1 MDLSMLNPEQRK
13 AAETLE
19 GPVLILAGAG
29 SGKTRALTCRVAN
42 LIDHGVNPYSI
53 LALTFTNKAAKEM
66 KERIVALVGDQA
78 EEAWISTFHSTCARI
93 LRRDI
98 EKLGYNRSFA
108 IYDDDDQKSVLKEIY
123 KTLNIDDKFIPPQ
136 EVKAKLSDAKNKL
149 MDTDEW
155 FRQSPRDRRSQLIH
169 DIMFAYQERLKTLN
183 ALDFDDLLV
192 KTLELLA
199 NHPPVL
205 ESYRRRFL
213 YVMVDE
219 YQDTNTAQYEL
230 IRLLTATSRNLCVVG
245 DDDQSIYGWRGADI
259 RNILDFE
266 KDYPDAVV
274 IKLEQNYRSTSNI
287 LDAANQVIAHNQGR
301 KEKKLWTV
309 KGTGEKIHL
318 YCGGDERDEAAW
330 VANHIKKLPAGFRTG
345 DVAVLY
351 RTNAQSRV
359 LEEMFMKAGIAYKV
373 FGGQKFY
380 DRKEIRD
387 ILAYLRVCVN
397 ASDDISLRRII
408 NVPKRSIGDSTV
420 IELSDYAMKN
430 EMPLYTALF
439 DIPDTL
445 GTRARKNVSD
455 FGMLMMELTELKEEL
470 PLEEF
475 VQTLI
480 DKTGLEEQYAK
491 EDTDEARTRIE
502 NMREFMG
509 AIHEFA
515 VASETPTL
523 EAYLENVALV
533 TDLDRSEEERDFVT
547 MMTLHS
553 AKGLEFPVV
562 FLVGLEDGIF
572 PGNRSIEDDNR
583 LEEERRLMYVGITR
597 AQKILYLS
605 RAGTRMLYNQFS
617 CNPPSRFLDEI
628 PPRLLEEEHS
638 MERRPNFSRGPGM
651 GGGNYGRPQGG
662 NWSGGNG
669 YRGDNHPAPVPST
682 GRTVVFGRISNG
694 GNGGLTL
701 NGKPLNGTG
710 KGSLD
715 GIPGV
720 RRGFGGESAAPGGS
734 AVEVLFAPGDRVNH
748 KAFGKGT
755 VRVMTGSGAGARITV
770 DFDNGGSKVLSL
782 LIAPVTKL
790 ED

>member
-1 MDLSMLNPEQRK
+1 
-13 AAETLE
+13 
-19 GPVLILAGAG
+19 
-29 SGKTRALTCRVAN
+29 
-42 LIDHGVNPYSI
+42 
-53 LALTFTNKAAKEM
+53 M
-66 KERIVALVGDQA
+66 KG
-78 EEAWISTFHSTCARI
+78 
-93 LRRDI
+93 
-98 EKLGYNRSFA
+98 N
-108 IYDDDDQKSVLKEIY
+108 
-123 KTLNIDDKFIPPQ
+123 
-136 EVKAKLSDAKNKL
+136 
-149 MDTDEW
+149 
-155 FRQSPRDRRSQLIH
+155 
-169 DIMFAYQERLKTLN
+169 
-183 ALDFDDLLV
+183 
-192 KTLELLA
+192 
-199 NHPPVL
+199 
-205 ESYRRRFL
+205 
-213 YVMVDE
+213 
-219 YQDTNTAQYEL
+219 
-230 IRLLTATSRNLCVVG
+230 
-245 DDDQSIYGWRGADI
+245 
-259 RNILDFE
+259 
-266 KDYPDAVV
+266 
-274 IKLEQNYRSTSNI
+274 
-287 LDAANQVIAHNQGR
+287 
-301 KEKKLWTV
+301 
-309 KGTGEKIHL
+309 GEKIRL

-330 VANHIKKLPAGFRTG
+330 VANHIKKLPAGYRTG

-408 NVPKRSIGDSTV
+408 NVPKRAIGDSTV

-439 DIPDTL
+439 DIPETL
-445 GTRARKNVSD
+445 GSRAQKKVSD
-455 FGMLMMELTELKEEL
+455 FGMMMMELTELKDEL

-515 VASETPTL
+515 VASENPTL

-562 FLVGLEDGIF
+562 FLVGLEDGVF

-628 PPRLLEEEHS
+628 PARLLEEEHS
-638 MERRPNFSRGPGM
+638 TERRSNFSRGPAM
-651 GGGNYGRPQGG
+651 GGGNYGRPSFG
-662 NWSGGNG
+662 NWNNGN
-669 YRGDNHPAPVPST
+669 RGETHPTPAPST
-682 GRTVVFGRISNG
+682 GRTVAFGRITPGSG
-694 GNGGLTL
+694 SGLTL
-701 NGKPLNGTG
+701 NGKPLGTSG

-720 RRGFGGESAAPGGS
+720 RRGFGEGNAAPATG
-734 AVEVLFAPGDRVNH
+734 AVEVLFAPGDRVSH
-748 KAFGKGT
+748 KVFGTGT
-755 VRVMTGSGAGARITV
+755 VRELSGSGAGTRITV
-770 DFDNGGSKVLSL
+770 DFDKGGSKVLSL